1 MVTFKLPGNL
11 YDLDAAA
18 QEQLKVDVA
27 AGLEPESI
35 EEIVLEQGSI
45 IVKILFRPEAAAARS
60 ALAEAVENGSHT
72 VSFQGQVLP
81 ASPSPV
87 KRPSAASDVGS
98 QAEQFEAEE
107 LVQRTL
113 FDDVSPVF
121 TAESDGSG
129 LDEAH
134 KALVGQ
140 IETAAAD
147 ALQSSFR
154 SLQAQQ
160 VQGVEGTDGSLL
172 CEIELDE
179 STIESVR
186 CNPFA
191 SFVADRLTMAR
202 MADVGALGDE
212 QPASVHRTGA

>member
-1 MVTFKLPGNL
+1 M
-11 YDLDAAA
+11 
-18 QEQLKVDVA
+18 
-27 AGLEPESI
+27 
-35 EEIVLEQGSI
+35 
-45 IVKILFRPEAAAARS
+45 
-60 ALAEAVENGSHT
+60 
-72 VSFQGQVLP
+72 
-81 ASPSPV
+81 
-87 KRPSAASDVGS
+87 GS

-113 FDDVSPVF
+113 FDDISPVF

>member
-1 MVTFKLPGNL
+1 MANFPI
-11 YDLDAAA
+11 Y
-18 QEQLKVDVA
+18 
-27 AGLEPESI
+27 
-35 EEIVLEQGSI
+35 
-45 IVKILFRPEAAAARS
+45 
-60 ALAEAVENGSHT
+60 
-72 VSFQGQVLP
+72 VSTLVFGIHPLCGTQSLQGQVLP

-87 KRPSAASDVGS
+87 KRPSATNGGVGS

-113 FDDVSPVF
+113 FDDISPVF

-129 LDEAH
+129 LGEAH

-140 IETAAAD
+140 LETAAAD

-179 STIESVR
+179 STVEPVR

-191 SFVADRLTMAR
+191 SFVAVRLTMAR
-202 MADVGALGDE
+202 MADVGALGEE